1 MKEKTQTLDLRL
13 TPPFERPEKIF
24 EIWET
29 LKPGQILRII
39 NDHDPKPLHDHLETV
54 QKGKYGWEYEQN
66 GPEDWIVK
74 IEKV

>member
-29 LKPGQILRII
+29 LKGSITSLLKFFEIFSS
-39 NDHDPKPLHDHLETV
+39 
-54 QKGKYGWEYEQN
+54 
-66 GPEDWIVK
+66 
-74 IEKV
+74 